1 LLHVI
6 TVLLLLLL
14 QRELAGMMADQA
26 YESAYEDLGAA
37 MLAAG
42 FKGSIALG
50 IASLLSIDILSNFR
64 CVDHL

>member
-1 LLHVI
+1 
-6 TVLLLLLL
+6 
-14 QRELAGMMADQA
+14 MMSNQA

-50 IASLLSIDILSNFR
+50 VASLLSIDILANFR
-64 CVDHL
+64 WALL